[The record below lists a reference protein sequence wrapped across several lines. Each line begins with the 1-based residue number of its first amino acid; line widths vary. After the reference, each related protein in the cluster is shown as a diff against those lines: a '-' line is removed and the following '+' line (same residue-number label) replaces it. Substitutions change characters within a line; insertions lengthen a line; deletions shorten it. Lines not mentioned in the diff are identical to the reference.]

1 MGSSQCIIGP
11 SCETSARLGGTAL
24 KHSDLDICQSCFST
38 RIHFGFTVV
47 AGCFAFI
54 ITSCLFKTFFSSFSS
69 ILVFLGSAYLC
80 LKAGA
85 LGNQPLFNKIGMILF
100 CLIFTSIFWSDN
112 DLLQSLRFLSE
123 YRSFLL
129 IPLVGF
135 SFYIARSQSVLA
147 ACFVTGCIIALL
159 FSYGLGL
166 GLFKIT
172 GAELSLANRIFH
184 GFLMSIFGYGLLV
197 VGLNVDDNRLKFCVY
212 LCAALSTYN
221 IINIETGRTGYILT
235 VVLGC
240 LLIVLANR
248 PVRALAGI
256 SILICSLLVAYFVFE
271 TFGSRVAYTVQN
283 AYEFVFGDS
292 SAVLQ
297 TSAGNRIEFYTK
309 AFGFGLENP
318 FFGVGVGSVED
329 LLRTKYELG
338 EISVLTDNVHNEYM
352 NMFLIGGFPGLALY
366 ISYLVAMFSYGYKF
380 KSKQSKSLG
389 WLFMGT
395 AVWLGCAS
403 IFNSSIK
410 DFGDKQL
417 IILVLSWL
425 VSSAMAVEK
434 GVDPFA
440 SLRKIC
446 LRDNKQHV

>member
-1 MGSSQCIIGP
+1 MGCTVLKNINSDRYQSFFSERIN
-11 SCETSARLGGTAL
+11 LG
-24 KHSDLDICQSCFST
+24 FN
-38 RIHFGFTVV
+38 FV
-47 AGCFAFI
+47 AGCFAFVI
-54 ITSCLFKTFFSSFSS
+54 ASCLFKTFFSSFFSV
-69 ILVFLGSAYLC
+69 LVFFGSVYICTRARLLGS
-80 LKAGA
+80 
-85 LGNQPLFNKIGMILF
+85 QPLFNKIGLILF
-100 CLIFTSIFWSDN
+100 CFIFLSIFWSDN
-112 DLLQSLRFLSE
+112 NLWQSLRFLSE

-129 IPLVGF
+129 IPLVSF
-135 SFYIARSQSVLA
+135 SFYLARSQSVVTV
-147 ACFVTGCIIALL
+147 CFVVGCIIALL

-197 VGLNVDDNRLKFCVY
+197 AGLNVDDTRLKFLLY
-212 LCAALSTYN
+212 ACAVLSIYN
-221 IINIETGRTGYILT
+221 IINVETGRTGYILM
-235 VVLGC
+235 VSLGC

-256 SILICSLLVAYFVFE
+256 SILICSLMLAYFVFE
-271 TFGSRVAYTVQN
+271 TFGNRVTYTVVN

-297 TSAGNRIEFYTK
+297 TSAGNRLEFYTK

-329 LLRTKYELG
+329 LLRIKYEVG
-338 EISVLTDNVHNEYM
+338 EISVLTDNVHNEYI
-352 NMFLIGGFPGLALY
+352 NMFLIGGFPALTLY
-366 ISYLVAMFSYGYKF
+366 ISYLVAIFAYGYKF
-380 KSKQSKSLG
+380 KSTRSKPLG
-389 WLFMGT
+389 WLFMGV
-395 AVWLGCAS
+395 AVWIGCAS
-403 IFNSSIK
+403 MFNSSVK

-425 VSSAMAVEK
+425 VSSAMAMEK
-434 GVDPFA
+434 GIDPLA

-446 LRDNKQHV
+446 LRGNKQHT